1 MLAGIF
7 IAAAADGEGASG
19 VYRKSER
26 EDFKSFLASQLK
38 NWLSYFLHNSCDY
51 LT

>member
-7 IAAAADGEGASG
+7 IVAAPDSEGAGS

-26 EDFKSFLASQLK
+26 EDFKSFLAGQ
-38 NWLSYFLHNSCDY
+38 
-51 LT
+51 